1 MRGRRRV
8 TSKINSG
15 GNIMTIETQSVVV
28 PRYTFMDKVRAI
40 GPAVVITGSFIGPG
54 TVTTAT
60 RTGAD
65 FGYSLL
71 WTVVF
76 AIVATIILQTMAARL
91 GVVTREGLSEAISKT
106 FKNPVLK
113 YMSMGLVGIAI
124 PIGCIAYMGG
134 DLTGS
139 AAGLSTI
146 TGISTQILG
155 PIIGICILLLINYGP
170 FALIEKVLMV
180 LVATMAVVFVVSM
193 FAVGPNWA
201 EVASGLVPSIPS
213 GGLFLVLGLIGTTIV
228 PYNFFV
234 HAVNA
239 RKAFKGPEELQLT
252 TLDIVVAITVGGII
266 TAAVLITAG
275 TVIRGVSV
283 ESVATMSEALRP
295 IMGDYAKYFLSV
307 GLIAAGLS
315 SAIVTPLGAS
325 YVLAGFF
332 GWKYNKSDRRF
343 FWTNMSILIFG
354 ILISATGLNPVL
366 VIISAQV
373 LNGII
378 LPVAVIFLVVI
389 TSQTRFMGQYVNPKV
404 SLVLGGIICLITLVL
419 GATSFVSTMQSLF
432 G

>member
-1 MRGRRRV
+1 M
-8 TSKINSG
+8 TSMTQEGSG
-15 GNIMTIETQSVVV
+15 
-28 PRYTFMDKVRAI
+28 PRYNFMDKVRAI

-54 TVTTAT
+54 TITTAT

-65 FGYSLL
+65 FGYSML
-71 WTVVF
+71 WTIVF
-76 AIVATIILQTMAARL
+76 AIVATIVLQEMAARL
-91 GVVTREGLSEAISKT
+91 GVVTREGLSEAIAKT
-106 FKNPVLK
+106 FENPILK
-113 YMSMGLVGIAI
+113 YLCLGLVGLAI
-124 PIGCIAYMGG
+124 PLGCIAYMGG

-155 PIIGICILLLINYGP
+155 PLVGIAILLLINYGP
-170 FALIEKVLMV
+170 YELIEKILMV
-180 LVATMAVVFVVSM
+180 LVATMAVVFIFSM
-193 FAVGPNWA
+193 FAVGPDWA

-213 GGLFLVLGLIGTTIV
+213 GGLFLVLALIGTTIV

-234 HAVNA
+234 HAINA
-239 RKAFKGPEELQLT
+239 RKAFATTDELALT
-252 TLDIVVAITVGGII
+252 KLDIFVAISIGGLI

-275 TVIRGVSV
+275 AVIRGVSV

-295 IMGDYAKYFLSV
+295 IMGDFAKYFLSI

-325 YVLAGFF
+325 YVLAGIF
-332 GWKYNKSDRRF
+332 GWRYDKSDRRF

-354 ILISATGLNPVL
+354 ILISATGLNPVA

-389 TSQTRFMGQYVNPKV
+389 TSQVRFMREFVNSKL
-404 SLVLGGIICLITLVL
+404 SLTLGILACVITIFL
-419 GATSFVSTMQSLF
+419 GAKSFISTINSLF
-432 G
+432 GG

>member
-1 MRGRRRV
+1 MSENKKGA
-8 TSKINSG
+8 TAPK
-15 GNIMTIETQSVVV
+15 
-28 PRYTFMDKVRAI
+28 YTFMDKVRAI

-76 AIVATIILQTMAARL
+76 AVIATIVLQEMAARL
-91 GVVTREGLSEAISKT
+91 GVVTREGLSEAIAKT
-106 FKNPVLK
+106 FENKMLKNL
-113 YMSMGLVGIAI
+113 SLGLVGLAI
-124 PIGCIAYMGG
+124 PLGCVAYMGG

-146 TGISTQILG
+146 TGVSTQILG
-155 PIIGICILLLINYGP
+155 PLVGVAILILINYGP
-170 FALIEKVLMV
+170 FALIEKILMA
-180 LVATMAVVFVVSM
+180 LVATMAIVFLVSM

-201 EVASGLVPSIPS
+201 EVTSGLVPTIPS

-239 RKAFKGPEELQLT
+239 RKAFSSTDELELT
-252 TLDIVVAITVGGII
+252 KLDIFVAITVGGLI

-295 IMGDYAKYFLSV
+295 VMGDFAKYFLSI

-315 SAIVTPLGAS
+315 SAIVTPLGTS
-325 YVLAGFF
+325 YVLAGIF
-332 GWKYNKSDRRF
+332 GWRYNKSDKRF
-343 FWTNMSILIFG
+343 YWTNMSILIFG
-354 ILISATGLNPVL
+354 IIISATGLNPVM

-389 TSQTRFMGQYVNPKV
+389 TSQTRFMGKFVNSKISLSIGILV
-404 SLVLGGIICLITLVL
+404 SIVTIFLGLK
-419 GATSFVSTMQSLF
+419 SFVATMGSIF
-432 G
+432 AG